1 MAKDFMLL
9 SIEYFSC
16 FTVKDSIQHTHSGA
30 NVYMRTRVVY
40 MRVYVHTRM
49 CVHMFTRMDLLICA
63 YMCLYRRV
71 RVPHFYLT
79 F

>member
-9 SIEYFSC
+9 FIEYLRC
-16 FTVKDSIQHTHSGA
+16 FTVKDSIQNTHSGA
-30 NVYMRTRVVY
+30 NVYMCTRVVY

-49 CVHMFTRMDLLICA
+49 CVHMVTRIDLLICA
-63 YMCLYRRV
+63 YKCLCRRV
-71 RVPHFYLT
+71 RVRHFYLT

>member
-1 MAKDFMLL
+1 MAKDFILL
-9 SIEYFSC
+9 SIEYLRC
-16 FTVKDSIQHTHSGA
+16 FTVKDSIQHTHSSA
-30 NVYMRTRVVY
+30 NMYMCTRVVY

-49 CVHMFTRMDLLICA
+49 CVHMVTRMDLLICA

-71 RVPHFYLT
+71 HVRHFYLT